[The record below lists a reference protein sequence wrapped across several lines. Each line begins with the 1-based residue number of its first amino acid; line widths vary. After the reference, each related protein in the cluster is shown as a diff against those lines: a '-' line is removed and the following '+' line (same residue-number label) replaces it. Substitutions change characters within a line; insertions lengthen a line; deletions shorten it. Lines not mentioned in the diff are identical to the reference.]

1 MKRKESVSD
10 SESAAVMEG
19 PHQPRS
25 GSFPPRAFGK
35 TKVVNRLGTCVWYIH
50 QSRLTLNVYV
60 IVSVS
65 NINITRKLISVHT
78 YAYSDKKIHIIM
90 LNTAN

>member
-10 SESAAVMEG
+10 SESAAVVEG
-19 PHQPRS
+19 PHQPQS
-25 GSFPPRAFGK
+25 GSFPSRAFGK
-35 TKVVNRLGTCVWYIH
+35 TKVVNCLGTCVWYIH

-65 NINITRKLISVHT
+65 NINITRKLISVHA